1 MRLVHLIA
9 LSFLI
14 GFLFLISVSEARG
27 VFTAHGQSMELSEA
41 KSRECPGP
49 VPEPSMTIITP
60 PCNRETTVSTI
71 NATSSAG
78 AIVKYN
84 PTLRGEKVS
93 ATCLPS
99 SGSMLPIGNNSITC
113 TAIDKQGT
121 MVMQKFVIRVAGD
134 RTPPRIQV
142 PNHNLIVANA
152 TNARGSVVDY
162 NVSATD
168 NVATNIHPICQP
180 IASGQVF
187 PIGNT
192 TIVCTAKDNSNNTAK
207 ASFVV
212 LVKNKEVVSTRSNG
226 LILAVILIIIAGAI
240 AAAIFIYR
248 RSRQEKNSI

>member
-1 MRLVHLIA
+1 MIIRLVHLIA

-14 GFLFLISVSEARG
+14 GILFLISVSEARG
-27 VFTAHGQSMELSEA
+27 IFTAYGQSMVLSEA

-60 PCNRETTVSTI
+60 PCNNKKQSTEII

-121 MVMQKFVIRVAGD
+121 MVMQKFVMTVAAD

-142 PNHNLIVANA
+142 PNHNLIVVNA
-152 TNARGSVVDY
+152 TNANGNRINYANSISV
-162 NVSATD
+162 TD

-180 IASGQVF
+180 ITSGQVF

-192 TIVCTAKDNSNNTAK
+192 TIVSKPRIIAITQQN

-212 LVKNKEVVSTRSNG
+212 VIANKNTSKDTSTQSQS
-226 LILAVILIIIAGAI
+226 
-240 AAAIFIYR
+240 Y
-248 RSRQEKNSI
+248 SC